1 MRKKNNL
8 RKMIMVLSLIAC
20 SFGLV
25 ACSNDAES
33 KDEQVKNEQSEENS
47 RPLGNIVMK
56 DEDGNI
62 LITVEDVLSA
72 ETIVN
77 DNNGNKE
84 YCVSLKFTDEGAEKF
99 AEATE
104 QNIGK
109 VISIYVDD
117 IIVSAPMVQ
126 AKITGGEAI
135 ISGPSQ
141 TYEECQ
147 ELVEK
152 IYGESKSEES
162 EPVESPDLKIT
173 ENDGTILVTE
183 EEIDTCYCEA
193 LDIGKGGSAVDVVI
207 IEFTDE
213 GKEIM
218 AEKTS
223 KLIGEEINLVVKGNL
238 LYDCK
243 LEEAITDGK
252 WVLTGIDDKE
262 DLYKITEEL
271 NSVIN

>member
-8 RKMIMVLSLIAC
+8 RKMIIVLSLIAC
-20 SFGLV
+20 SIGLV

-33 KDEQVKNEQSEENS
+33 KNEQVKNEQSKENS

-56 DEDGNI
+56 DEAGNI

-117 IIVSAPMVQ
+117 VIVSAPMVQ

-183 EEIDTCYCEA
+183 EEIDTCYGEA

>member
-1 MRKKNNL
+1 
-8 RKMIMVLSLIAC
+8 
-20 SFGLV
+20 
-25 ACSNDAES
+25 
-33 KDEQVKNEQSEENS
+33 
-47 RPLGNIVMK
+47 MK

-84 YCVSLKFTDEGAEKF
+84 YCVSLKFTDEGTEKF

-117 IIVSAPMVQ
+117 VIVSAPMVQ
-126 AKITGGEAI
+126 A
-135 ISGPSQ
+135 
-141 TYEECQ
+141 
-147 ELVEK
+147 
-152 IYGESKSEES
+152 
-162 EPVESPDLKIT
+162 KIT

-183 EEIDTCYCEA
+183 EEIDICYCEA

-262 DLYKITEEL
+262 ELYKITEEL

>member
-1 MRKKNNL
+1 MMKKSIL
-8 RKMIMVLSLIAC
+8 RKMIMVMFLVTC

-25 ACSNDAES
+25 ACSKDAES
-33 KDEQVKNEQSEENS
+33 ENEQVKNEQSEENS

-77 DNNGNKE
+77 DYNGNKE

-117 IIVSAPMVQ
+117 VIVSSPMVQ
-126 AKITGGEAI
+126 AQITGGEAI
-135 ISGPSQ
+135 ISGSAQ

-147 ELVEK
+147 KLVEK
-152 IYGESKSEES
+152 IYQESK
-162 EPVESPDLKIT
+162 
-173 ENDGTILVTE
+173 
-183 EEIDTCYCEA
+183 
-193 LDIGKGGSAVDVVI
+193 
-207 IEFTDE
+207 
-213 GKEIM
+213 
-218 AEKTS
+218 
-223 KLIGEEINLVVKGNL
+223 
-238 LYDCK
+238 
-243 LEEAITDGK
+243 
-252 WVLTGIDDKE
+252 
-262 DLYKITEEL
+262 
-271 NSVIN
+271 